1 MNLAWRIRNAIERR
15 VRELTLFGGSLNRET
30 AEARAI
36 AEIVQTEKAKLRAH
50 PGSAFDLFEP
60 VPVFT
65 NVDPGPHFWRAKA
78 DEFKRLMMT
87 PLTRTP
93 APPPAAAAPIPAPRP
108 TARKQRTA
116 TGAPKATQPKPTEPS
131 RPVPPVYV
139 SGARTPHFIDDE
151 FDDRYDSPATQAW
164 RASTRGHA

>member
-1 MNLAWRIRNAIERR
+1 MNLAWRIRNTIERR
-15 VRELTLFGGSLNRET
+15 VRELTLFGGSLDRET

-78 DEFKRLMMT
+78 DEFKRLMMR
-87 PLTRTP
+87 PLSRVP
-93 APPPAAAAPIPAPRP
+93 VPPSAASAPIARASPPAK
-108 TARKQRTA
+108 KQRTP
-116 TGAPKATQPKPTEPS
+116 TGEPKAPQPRSSVGTYTAALRE
-131 RPVPPVYV
+131 R
-139 SGARTPHFIDDE
+139 R
-151 FDDRYDSPATQAW
+151 ATQ
-164 RASTRGHA
+164 